1 MAQSLSLAARRLNSR
16 LRFLWF
22 LLAGAGGAAAR
33 YGLSTLIGAW
43 VAFRCG
49 LKAGFNPAFPP
60 GAFVINTP
68 GTLLPAFVSTL
79 ALRGVASSEARFTI
93 GAGFCGA
100 FTTFSTFSWE
110 TEALFARGTW
120 FAACV
125 YVGATLIFGLLA
137 VLAGRAAAGAVSGA
151 L

>member
-1 MAQSLSLAARRLNSR
+1 MAQYLSSATRRLNSR
-16 LRFLWF
+16 MRFLWF

-43 VAFRCG
+43 VASGRG
-49 LKAGFNPAFPP
+49 LGAGFGPGFPL
-60 GAFVINTP
+60 GTFVINVT
-68 GTLLPAFVSTL
+68 GTLLLAFVSTL
-79 ALRGVASSEARFTI
+79 ALRGVASSEARFII
-93 GAGFCGA
+93 GTGFCGA

-120 FAACV
+120 FAACI

-137 VLAGRAAAGAVSGA
+137 VLAGRAAAGAMSGA